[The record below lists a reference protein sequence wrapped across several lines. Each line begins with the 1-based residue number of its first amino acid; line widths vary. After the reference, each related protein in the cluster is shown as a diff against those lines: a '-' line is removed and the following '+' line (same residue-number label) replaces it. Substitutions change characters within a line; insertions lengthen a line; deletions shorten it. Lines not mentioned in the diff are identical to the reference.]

1 MIHIHKLLDL
11 VVPVNLPGRVLCQ
24 PFSIGL
30 VGLLVIE
37 VGIDGVVAVVGD
49 AGVDSG
55 GIGLMGGLEPGVT
68 CSQVLGDAK
77 VQAFL
82 LGCLLPQSNYVLLRA
97 FVHGVPLVQ
106 FGIPEEEVV
115 VVGTH
120 TYKVLG
126 AYPLI
131 KLHQRFRV
139 PALGFPQFHDVLVS
153 ELGRMAVGGHV
164 VLVLP

>member
-1 MIHIHKLLDL
+1 MKELKQLIRQTFLAILMLMAYSSTLYAQDITVSGNVKDANAEPLIGATVIVKGHSSMGTVTDFDGNFTLKVPSEAATL
-11 VVPVNLPGRVLCQ
+11 V
-24 PFSIGL
+24 FSY
-30 VGLLVIE
+30 VGMTTQE
-37 VGIDGVVAVVGD
+37 KVVGKQR
-49 AGVDSG
+49 VFN
-55 GIGLMGGLEPGVT
+55 I
-68 CSQVLGDAK
+68 VLNDNS
-77 VQAFL
+77 L
-82 LGCLLPQSNYVLLRA
+82 L
-97 FVHGVPLVQ
+97 
-106 FGIPEEEVV
+106 EEVV

-131 KLHQRFRV
+131 KLHQCFRV